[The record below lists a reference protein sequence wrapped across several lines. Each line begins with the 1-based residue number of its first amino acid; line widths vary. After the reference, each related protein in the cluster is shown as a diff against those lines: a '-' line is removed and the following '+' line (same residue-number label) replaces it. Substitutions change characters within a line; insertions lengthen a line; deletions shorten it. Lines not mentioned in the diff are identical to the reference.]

1 MKKLADGEL
10 EQVSGGM
17 KYEGLIAE
25 HIREAGNF
33 IVDGVSIKRL
43 REPATESTAH
53 AGFIDNR
60 STKKPEPEVYVFA
73 SVTTDG

>member
-25 HIREAGNF
+25 HIREAAE
-33 IVDGVSIKRL
+33 IRY
-43 REPATESTAH
+43 TC
-53 AGFIDNR
+53 
-60 STKKPEPEVYVFA
+60 
-73 SVTTDG
+73 